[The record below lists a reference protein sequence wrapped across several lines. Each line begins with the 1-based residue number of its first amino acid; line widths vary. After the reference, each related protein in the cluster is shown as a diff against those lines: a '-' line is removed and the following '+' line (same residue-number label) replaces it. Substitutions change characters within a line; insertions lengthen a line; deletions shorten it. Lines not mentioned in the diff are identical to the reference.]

1 MLCQEERCSFG
12 IPRDLVRSLS
22 LHELFSEFRN
32 FDIDNWYFWK
42 VTKTDFLLAVSEG
55 FNILP
60 PTKGQ
65 IVMICCWTSSK
76 IFFYI
81 FLSWHWYI
89 GSATNNKNQKHFVL
103 LPISLFTFQ
112 LQQTEVSICGLRSL
126 LKRLSTPCV
135 SEGWRSMSRWGVNTR
150 SVWRWL
156 AWWSLPPPPPSCA
169 APAPPSSG
177 REKVHTGP
185 RIPQIHGFYLSDN
198 WLGHH

>member
-1 MLCQEERCSFG
+1 MFWWNPQDVLLMGTFWTDWCSLSNSNAKKTSFLMNPSVLLHLHSVCSLDTLYKLLYTLVIHWRTHMMLCQEERCSFG

-60 PTKGQ
+60 PKKGQ

-112 LQQTEVSICGLRSL
+112 LQQTEVSICGLE
-126 LKRLSTPCV
+126 V
-135 SEGWRSMSRWGVNTR
+135 SK
-150 SVWRWL
+150 
-156 AWWSLPPPPPSCA
+156 C
-169 APAPPSSG
+169 
-177 REKVHTGP
+177 
-185 RIPQIHGFYLSDN
+185 
-198 WLGHH
+198 